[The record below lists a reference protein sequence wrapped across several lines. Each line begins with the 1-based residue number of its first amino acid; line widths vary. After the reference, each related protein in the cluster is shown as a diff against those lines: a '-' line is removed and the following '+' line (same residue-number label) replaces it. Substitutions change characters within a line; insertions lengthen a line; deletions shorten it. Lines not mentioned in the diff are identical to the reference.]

1 MMNEIGGG
9 TVAAGIW
16 DRIINAD
23 DAVLSPDEA
32 RAVLRWKFNDF
43 DRQRADEL
51 SAKARSGQLTTVEE
65 RELDEYLAI
74 ESALITLKSKAR
86 RILQSTETV

>member
-1 MMNEIGGG
+1 MSDIASG
-9 TVAAGIW
+9 TLAAGIW
-16 DRIINAD
+16 DRIINAE

-32 RAVLRWKFNDF
+32 RAVLRWKFTES
-43 DRQRADEL
+43 DRQRADDL

-74 ESALITLKSKAR
+74 ESALTTLKSKAR
-86 RILQSTETV
+86 RILQSIETV

>member
-1 MMNEIGGG
+1 MSDIASG
-9 TVAAGIW
+9 TLAAGIW

-23 DAVLSPDEA
+23 NAVLSPDEA
-32 RAVLRWKFNDF
+32 RAVLRWKFTES

-86 RILQSTETV
+86 RILQSTESV